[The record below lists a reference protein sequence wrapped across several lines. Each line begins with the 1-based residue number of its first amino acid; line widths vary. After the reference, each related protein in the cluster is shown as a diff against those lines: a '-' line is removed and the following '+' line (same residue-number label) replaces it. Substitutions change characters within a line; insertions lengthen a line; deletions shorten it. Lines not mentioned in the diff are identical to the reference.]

1 MFQHPAWACEWS
13 PCTLHVYFHHNEL
26 IADYTRTTNLSV
38 DVPAYRELG
47 LRGDG
52 DVDERGLRR
61 EVLAH
66 LDEDL
71 EGVAPVQLLLLAVV
85 LQQPLHE
92 LGRHRG
98 VVLWVILFIV
108 SRFFKST
115 FSSFQLC
122 SKDFRVTQRALVGLT

>member
-1 MFQHPAWACEWS
+1 MKW
-13 PCTLHVYFHHNEL
+13 
-26 IADYTRTTNLSV
+26 IADYTCATNLPV

-52 DVDERGLRR
+52 DVDERGLRA

-85 LQQPLHE
+85 LQQPLHK

-98 VVLWVILFIV
+98 VVLEWSFIDV
-108 SRFFKST
+108 EI
-115 FSSFQLC
+115 FQ
-122 SKDFRVTQRALVGLT
+122 V

>member
-1 MFQHPAWACEWS
+1 MARQPGNIVEHSNPIQ
-13 PCTLHVYFHHNEL
+13 PNREL
-26 IADYTRTTNLSV
+26 QPDGTTCTNLSV

-52 DVDERGLRR
+52 DVDERGLRA

-98 VVLWVILFIV
+98 VVLKG
-108 SRFFKST
+108 S
-115 FSSFQLC
+115 FSHVEIFQ
-122 SKDFRVTQRALVGLT
+122 VEI

>member
-1 MFQHPAWACEWS
+1 MKW
-13 PCTLHVYFHHNEL
+13 
-26 IADYTRTTNLSV
+26 IADYTCATNLPV

-98 VVLWVILFIV
+98 VVLEWSV
-108 SRFFKST
+108 SDVDIFKSR
-115 FSSFQLC
+115 FSSFQVQNHNLFGRLQDPT
-122 SKDFRVTQRALVGLT
+122 KGIGWVDLI